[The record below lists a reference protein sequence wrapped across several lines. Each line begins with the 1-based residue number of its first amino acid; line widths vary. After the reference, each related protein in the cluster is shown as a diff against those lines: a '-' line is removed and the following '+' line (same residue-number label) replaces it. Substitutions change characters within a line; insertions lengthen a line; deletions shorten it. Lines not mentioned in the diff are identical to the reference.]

1 MDNLTIAII
10 LILVGLA
17 ILAAEVFIP
26 SFGILTAL
34 AIACFAVAIVFG
46 FNAGTTVGFGTV
58 VAIALILPLFLVFVF
73 KIWPHTPMGKRL
85 FLQAPQD
92 DRADSTHSAETFQYI
107 GRFGRTLSPLRPAG
121 ITEFD
126 GRRVDTL
133 SEGTLIGAGQWVQCI
148 DVQGGRVIV
157 RPVEG
162 PPELEHMD
170 TLDLG

>member
-1 MDNLTIAII
+1 MENLTIAVI
-10 LILVGLA
+10 LILLGLA

-34 AIACFAVAIVFG
+34 AIVCFFVAVVFA
-46 FNAGTTVGFGTV
+46 FNAPFPTGPITLAVLLV
-58 VAIALILPLFLVFVF
+58 MLPLLFFFVF
-73 KIWPHTPMGKRL
+73 RIWPHTPMGKHL

-92 DRADSTHSAETFQYI
+92 EKSASAAEAVQFV
-107 GRFGRTLSPLRPAG
+107 GRFGRTLSPLRPSG

-148 DVQGGRVIV
+148 DVQAGRVIV
-157 RPVEG
+157 RPVDG
-162 PPELEHMD
+162 PPDLEKMD